1 MTVDEYRY
9 TGPLAAVAGAYPDW
23 EISRAPRADR
33 PAAWV
38 ARRGTVTL
46 SAPTC
51 AHLLVR
57 LEDHTRDDA
66 ELARL
71 QGVYGQTYR
80 VWRTADWWMG
90 TALTDGVTPTLM
102 EPTATALEARL
113 RNPGPR
119 YGAPFPR
126 EAHP

>member
-1 MTVDEYRY
+1 M
-9 TGPLAAVAGAYPDW
+9 
-23 EISRAPRADR
+23 
-33 PAAWV
+33 
-38 ARRGTVTL
+38 
-46 SAPTC
+46 
-51 AHLLVR
+51 
-57 LEDHTRDDA
+57 EDHTRDDA

-71 QGVYGQTYR
+71 QEEYGQTYR

-90 TALTDGVTPTLM
+90 TALTDGITPTLM

>member
-9 TGPLAAVAGAYPDW
+9 TGPLAVVAGAYPDW

-46 SAPTC
+46 SAPTA
-51 AHLLVR
+51 AHLLAR

-71 QGVYGQTYR
+71 QEEYGQTYR

-90 TALTDGVTPTLM
+90 TALTDGITPTLM

>member
-1 MTVDEYRY
+1 MTVDEYRH

-57 LEDHTRDDA
+57 LEDHNRGDA
-66 ELARL
+66 ELERL
-71 QGVYGQTYR
+71 QGVYGHVYR

-90 TALTDGVTPTLM
+90 SALVDGITPTLM
-102 EPTATALEARL
+102 ERTPEALEARL